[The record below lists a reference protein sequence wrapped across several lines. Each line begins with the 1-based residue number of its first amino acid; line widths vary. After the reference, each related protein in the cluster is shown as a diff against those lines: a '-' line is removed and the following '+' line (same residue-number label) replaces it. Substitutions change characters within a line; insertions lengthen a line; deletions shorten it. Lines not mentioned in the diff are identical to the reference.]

1 MGSVEA
7 GGLQMQRC
15 VGMHYLGLG
24 IGCRGQGQSWTC
36 QVLRFILLS

>member
-7 GGLQMQRC
+7 GRLQVQRC
-15 VGMHYLGLG
+15 VEMYYLGLG
-24 IGCRGQGQSWTC
+24 SGCRGQGQSWTW